1 MAFVYVFTQTCSN
14 ANSSSDD
21 FFYTSSSNIFA
32 LKTQLNLPTS
42 VFRLNGS
49 KTDRE
54 GSFSACAFTAAAESS
69 RAAMFVA
76 PVQRP
81 EHAVTSRARLDACN
95 LNHS

>member
-1 MAFVYVFTQTCSN
+1 MAFVYVFTQTSSN

-21 FFYTSSSNIFA
+21 LFFTSNSNIFA

-42 VFRLNGS
+42 VFRQNGG

-54 GSFSACAFTAAAESS
+54 GSFSACAFSAAAESS
-69 RAAMFVA
+69 RAAMFVT

-81 EHAVTSRARLDACN
+81 EHAVTSRDRLDACN

>member
-14 ANSSSDD
+14 AYSSSDD
-21 FFYTSSSNIFA
+21 LFFTSNSNIFA

-42 VFRLNGS
+42 VFRLNGG

-54 GSFSACAFTAAAESS
+54 GSFSARACSAAAESS

-81 EHAVTSRARLDACN
+81 EHAIISRARLDVYN